1 MIKTYRV
8 RNQHSD
14 EQMSF
19 HEIEALKPLDAITFT
34 GTQWLNGARV
44 FFYTTK
50 DK

>member
-14 EQMSF
+14 EQMSLSQ
-19 HEIEALKPLDAITFT
+19 IEALKRLDAITFT
-34 GTQWLNGARV
+34 GTQRLNGARV

-50 DK
+50 GN